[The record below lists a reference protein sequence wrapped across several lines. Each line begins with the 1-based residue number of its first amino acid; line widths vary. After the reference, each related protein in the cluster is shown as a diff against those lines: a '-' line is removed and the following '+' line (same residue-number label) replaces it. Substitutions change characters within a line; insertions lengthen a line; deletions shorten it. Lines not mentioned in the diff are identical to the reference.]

1 MNYMWEVVLQGA
13 EQGIG
18 REDIR
23 FAPSRLAN
31 PYREVFFKD
40 INRISLDE
48 ESVEVNAYYRFGDIF
63 GALLAEDMD
72 KYPELQKKL
81 FDILTHYLAE
91 LDLRQGLCRA
101 EYYFKFLREDI
112 EANLF
117 GPKGGE
123 RLSCF
128 GGRQRRL
135 VLAGLLR
142 MYKVGVSMRLLAQLL
157 RELYPGS
164 ITYLDARGV
173 RELLIYIGQKKT
185 SALTAQVELIC
196 DLFVPADYDIKLF
209 WDKHFGLIET
219 DETMDIGNIMMF

>member
-1 MNYMWEVVLQGA
+1 MWEAILQGE
-13 EQGIG
+13 EQGIVK
-18 REDIR
+18 EDIR
-23 FAPSRLAN
+23 FAPARLAN

-40 INRISLDE
+40 INRILLDGE
-48 ESVEVNAYYRFGDIF
+48 PVEVNAYYRYGAIF
-63 GALLAEDMD
+63 SALLDEDMN
-72 KYPELQKKL
+72 KYTELRKVL
-81 FDILTHYLAE
+81 FDILTHYLSE

-117 GPKGGE
+117 GPKCGE
-123 RLSCF
+123 RLKCF
-128 GGRQRRL
+128 TGKQRRL

-142 MYKVGVSMRLLAQLL
+142 MYKAGVSMLLLAQLL

-164 ITYLDARGV
+164 ITYMDARGV

-185 SALTAQVELIC
+185 PALTAQVELIC

-209 WDKHFGLIET
+209 WDKHFGLIDT